1 MAEALQ
7 QIDGDKQAQYAG
19 LLPQISALIS
29 DERDF
34 VANMANVAAVLKEQF
49 AWLWVGFYV
58 VKGEQLVLGPFQ
70 GPIACTRIAKGKGVC
85 GSSWEKEQTIVVE
98 DVNQFAGHIACSSL
112 SQSEVVVPMM
122 HNGHCVGVLDVDS
135 DVIATFDQVDADCL
149 EQVVA
154 ILMAASDVA

>member
-1 MAEALQ
+1 M
-7 QIDGDKQAQYAG
+7 
-19 LLPQISALIS
+19 
-29 DERDF
+29 
-34 VANMANVAAVLKEQF
+34 
-49 AWLWVGFYV
+49 
-58 VKGEQLVLGPFQ
+58 
-70 GPIACTRIAKGKGVC
+70 
-85 GSSWEKEQTIVVE
+85 VE